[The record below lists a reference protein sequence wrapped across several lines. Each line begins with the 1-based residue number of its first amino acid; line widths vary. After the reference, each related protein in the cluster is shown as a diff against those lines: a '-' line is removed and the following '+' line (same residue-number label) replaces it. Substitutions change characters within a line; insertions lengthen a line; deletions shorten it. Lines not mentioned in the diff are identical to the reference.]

1 MRNPMRT
8 TSERFTV
15 ASDQI
20 RRRVFTTLTEGEE
33 ARILEECDRVEVGR
47 GEILLRKGDS
57 TNAFYIVCEGE
68 LHVIDE
74 KPGKRFLL
82 SALRERDLFGEMSFL
97 DEGPRSATV
106 VAATDAVVLRFTKE
120 DFIRLMVEDAETG
133 ARLLLAVGLLLVDRL
148 RKADSA
154 LSALSP
160 GGDWNNPAYRRLEGA
175 IRGFEPDE
183 QEGSKEEEAAT

>member
-1 MRNPMRT
+1 MRMR
-8 TSERFTV
+8 SARYTV
-15 ASDQI
+15 ASD
-20 RRRVFTTLTEGEE
+20 RSKSRVFTTLTEAEE
-33 ARILEECDRVEVGR
+33 ARILEACDREEVDR

-57 TNAFYIVCEGE
+57 TNAFYVVSEGE
-68 LHVIDE
+68 LHVVDE

-120 DFIRLMVEDAETG
+120 SFIRLMVEDPHAG

-175 IRGFEPDE
+175 IRGFEPEE
-183 QEGSKEEEAAT
+183 QEEDTGGGQATP

>member
-1 MRNPMRT
+1 
-8 TSERFTV
+8 
-15 ASDQI
+15 
-20 RRRVFTTLTEGEE
+20 
-33 ARILEECDRVEVGR
+33 
-47 GEILLRKGDS
+47 
-57 TNAFYIVCEGE
+57 
-68 LHVIDE
+68 
-74 KPGKRFLL
+74 
-82 SALRERDLFGEMSFL
+82 MSFL

-120 DFIRLMVEDAETG
+120 SFIRLMVEDPHAG

-175 IRGFEPDE
+175 IRGFEPEE
-183 QEGSKEEEAAT
+183 QEEDTGGGQATP